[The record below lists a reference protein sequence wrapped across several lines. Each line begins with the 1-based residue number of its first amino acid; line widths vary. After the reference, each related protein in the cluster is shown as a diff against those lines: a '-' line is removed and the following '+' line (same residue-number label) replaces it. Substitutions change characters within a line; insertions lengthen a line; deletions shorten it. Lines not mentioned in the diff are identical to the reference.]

1 MFLKYQRQYLKQT
14 KIVVSK
20 TSSLKYTNHET
31 LTEMKNVTDTLTDN
45 LIKHGSNNDMD
56 ISQMYSS
63 AIKQYI

>member
-31 LTEMKNVTDTLTDN
+31 LTEIKKITDTLTDN
-45 LIKHGSNNDMD
+45 LIKHGSNNAMD